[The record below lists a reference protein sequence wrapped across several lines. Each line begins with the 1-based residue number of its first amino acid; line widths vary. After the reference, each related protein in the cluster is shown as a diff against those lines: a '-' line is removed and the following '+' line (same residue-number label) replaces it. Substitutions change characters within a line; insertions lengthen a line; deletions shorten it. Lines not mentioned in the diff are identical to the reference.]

1 VVVDSRDFL
10 GSLSL
15 SADVVEGLPKQDVMV
30 FQSDIFMQAQD
41 I

>member
-1 VVVDSRDFL
+1 MVVDSRDFL